1 MRIFL
6 IGFMG
11 SGKTTTGRK
20 LARKAGLNFIDMDEE
35 IENKYNQKVG
45 RIFLEKGEAVFR
57 QYERD
62 LLKEIIALDNMVVS
76 TGGGVPCYY
85 DNMEFMNENGITVY
99 LRLDPPSLVKRLEEA
114 KTDRPLIKNKN
125 HDELIEYVANNLAE
139 REKYYMHASHV
150 IDARNLK
157 ISNLLELF

>member
-20 LARKAGLNFIDMDEE
+20 LARKAGLSFIDMDEE

-85 DNMEFMNENGITVY
+85 NNMEFMNENGITVY

-139 REKYYMHASHV
+139 REKYYMHASYV